1 MVHILRL
8 QNVTMLVKYLPNC
21 LLLLLLSPSIGIHC
35 HWFCDPKNMTRNMHI
50 IPMGPP
56 CALNWWC
63 AFDDC
68 ISMSTSHVWLP
79 PNYLRWAADIRCH
92 LDVFLLIHCF
102 LVGPGE
108 RGGDGIWRDLPRWEL
123 EAKHPLNP
131 TNTTNT
137 TTNLFPPFFATQNNT
152 EFYASSTSLK
162 INKAFSIATN

>member
-1 MVHILRL
+1 
-8 QNVTMLVKYLPNC
+8 
-21 LLLLLLSPSIGIHC
+21 
-35 HWFCDPKNMTRNMHI
+35 
-50 IPMGPP
+50 
-56 CALNWWC
+56 
-63 AFDDC
+63 
-68 ISMSTSHVWLP
+68 MSTSHVWLP

-137 TTNLFPPFFATQNNT
+137 STYLFPPFFATQNIT
-152 EFYASSTSLK
+152 EFYASSTSLE
-162 INKAFSIATN
+162 IYKAFSRVTN

>member
-1 MVHILRL
+1 M
-8 QNVTMLVKYLPNC
+8 
-21 LLLLLLSPSIGIHC
+21 LSPSI
-35 HWFCDPKNMTRNMHI
+35 KNSNLEPIGKMCILLVMYLGLQNEWQVKCTAHY
-50 IPMGPP
+50 IPMGHP

-63 AFDDC
+63 VFDDC

-137 TTNLFPPFFATQNNT
+137 TTNLFPPFFAIQNNT
-152 EFYASSTSLK
+152 ELYTRSTSYE
-162 INKAFSIATN
+162 IYKAFSRVTN

>member
-1 MVHILRL
+1 ML
-8 QNVTMLVKYLPNC
+8 QCWWNIYQIVSFCCCYHF
-21 LLLLLLSPSIGIHC
+21 LLEYIVIDFAIP
-35 HWFCDPKNMTRNMHI
+35 RNMHI

-137 TTNLFPPFFATQNNT
+137 TTNPSPPFFATQNNT
-152 EFYASSTSLK
+152 EFYASSTSLE
-162 INKAFSIATN
+162 I